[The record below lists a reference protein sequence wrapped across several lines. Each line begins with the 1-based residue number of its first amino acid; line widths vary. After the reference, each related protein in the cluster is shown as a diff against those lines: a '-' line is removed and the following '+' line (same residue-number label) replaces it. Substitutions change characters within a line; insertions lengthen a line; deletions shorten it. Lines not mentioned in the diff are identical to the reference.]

1 LTPDRNISERLR
13 GEPQTNQRAELMAI
27 LRTLQVLGDAQ
38 SAEIRSD
45 SKYSI
50 QCVTEWYVKWEQN
63 GWRTAKG
70 DVMNLD
76 IIKPIRERLEAREKR
91 GTKTQ
96 FIWVKGHANDP
107 GNIAAD
113 ILAQSGARK
122 SL

>member
-1 LTPDRNISERLR
+1 
-13 GEPQTNQRAELMAI
+13 MAI

-50 QCVTEWYVKWEQN
+50 QCVTEWYVKWEMN
-63 GWRTAKG
+63 GWKSAKG
-70 DVMNLD
+70 DVMNVD

-96 FIWVKGHANDP
+96 FIWVKGHASDA

-113 ILAQSGARK
+113 ILAQNGARK